1 MTDLCQLTNNLRKTI
16 RLGNLALQALPLCPN
31 ISLYLISDDYP
42 KGKLPDDEMLA
53 IMEQPAYWS
62 FCWAS
67 GQVLGHYLLS
77 RPELCANKTV
87 LDLGAGSGVVA
98 IAAAKSGARAVTAC
112 DTDPLAL
119 AASRANAEV
128 NGVSL
133 KLLDNLANLSSKVD
147 LLIAADV
154 LYDRDNLSWLSELP
168 LYADEILIADSR
180 VRDRKLFSAYQHLA
194 EEKATTIPD
203 LDELEEFGNVSIYY
217 QANHP

>member
-1 MTDLCQLTNNLRKTI
+1 MTDLCQLTNNLRKTV
-16 RLGNLALQALPLCPN
+16 RSGNLALQALPLCPD

-42 KGKLPDDEMLA
+42 KGRLPDDEMLA

-67 GQVLGHYLLS
+67 GQVLGNYLLS

-98 IAAAKSGARAVTAC
+98 IAAAKSGARSVTAC

-154 LYDRDNLSWLSELP
+154 LYDRDNLSWLSELH

-180 VRDRKLFSAYQHLA
+180 VSDRKLFSAYQHIA

>member
-16 RLGNLALQALPLCPN
+16 RSGNLALQALPLCPD

-42 KGKLPDDEMLA
+42 KGRLPDEEMLA

-67 GQVLGHYLLS
+67 GQVLGNYLLS

-87 LDLGAGSGVVA
+87 LDLGTGSGVVA
-98 IAAAKSGARAVTAC
+98 IAAAKSGAREVTAC

-154 LYDRDNLSWLSELP
+154 LYDRDNLSWLSELH

-180 VRDRKLFSAYQHLA
+180 VRDPNLFSAYQHIA